1 MKGFIKLRKSN
12 FRKIINLQNVELN
25 HQTLHGMTNLILS
38 ADAPPAPFTRTGPA
52 EAPSAAAAVPV
63 VAGGACALYPP
74 AAATDAAAN
83 IAAAATL
90 TAVAA
95 GQPGAGMLV
104 ALAHLH
110 RLQQQRF
117 TLRDKAH
124 RLVLQF

>member
-1 MKGFIKLRKSN
+1 VLHERVPKLSKEQLSKN
-12 FRKIINLQNVELN
+12 HHICKTLKLN
-25 HQTLHGMTNLILS
+25 YQTLHGITNLILFTDATS
-38 ADAPPAPFTRTGPA
+38 ATLTGIGPA
-52 EAPSAAAAVPV
+52 EAASAAAAVPV
-63 VAGGACALYPP
+63 VAGGACALHPP
-74 AAATDAAAN
+74 AAT
-83 IAAAATL
+83 AAATL